1 MYNHANGPLLWLLL
15 WLVVLPVGAM
25 VCAWWSD
32 REEASEDLAEKIMR
46 GGNVKL

>member
-15 WLVVLPVGAM
+15 WIVVLPVGAM

-32 REEASEDLAEKIMR
+32 REEAKEQAIERLLS
-46 GGNVKL
+46 GGNTKL